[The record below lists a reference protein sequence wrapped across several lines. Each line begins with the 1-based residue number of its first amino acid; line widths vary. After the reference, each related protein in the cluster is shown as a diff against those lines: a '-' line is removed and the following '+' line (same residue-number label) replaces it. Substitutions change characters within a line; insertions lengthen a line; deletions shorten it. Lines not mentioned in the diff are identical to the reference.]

1 MTAECF
7 VNEYCAVMKQAEAW
21 VRAQERTFGV
31 VATGFRAFERAV
43 CRLQS
48 EPGRRA
54 IWAWMR
60 DAEMRKTPNFAL
72 DDLTA
77 LVAEMQRTKAGT
89 NKSLPDSQ
97 GSAASGGE
105 AGSAAS
111 ADASPSAG
119 APPSLEEDEEA
130 MCMMTEA
137 AEEQQQL
144 VDPVVHK
151 AETLAET
158 ELAAVSIHSELR
170 AWAMEVAASV
180 FDACKCIV
188 YIECPT
194 SRLQVFHEF
203 LKMQGDFPK
212 TYDVFVPVGPR
223 LDVLG
228 SLSQALAARWPRR
241 PVYSVLLSTGKQNAR
256 IRPSYALYMPAEL
269 GEAVPT
275 SISVSGCRAAC
286 VEGVRMRCTASSC
299 PLRPMPAGA
308 DEGADENAEIPPD
321 DREAGEYEGCFEAGE
336 DELDPD
342 AAAVMAASSGE
353 GSGRAMTNLFP
364 YAAPVA
370 VHARVFS
377 EVLRSHEKSHLLLL
391 TRTGHPGLIVA
402 AREASLKVI
411 ALQSG
416 VSPHSA
422 AHGLQL
428 LKQIFTTRK
437 MGIARKLV
445 QPLPVAGQKR
455 PLDDMQYISAQAPQE
470 QAIKKKKKNTSNK
483 NSRTKKNRSK
493 PSTSAILSRIRS
505 RLGAGA

>member
-1 MTAECF
+1 
-7 VNEYCAVMKQAEAW
+7 
-21 VRAQERTFGV
+21 
-31 VATGFRAFERAV
+31 
-43 CRLQS
+43 
-48 EPGRRA
+48 
-54 IWAWMR
+54 
-60 DAEMRKTPNFAL
+60 
-72 DDLTA
+72 
-77 LVAEMQRTKAGT
+77 
-89 NKSLPDSQ
+89 
-97 GSAASGGE
+97 
-105 AGSAAS
+105 
-111 ADASPSAG
+111 
-119 APPSLEEDEEA
+119 
-130 MCMMTEA
+130 
-137 AEEQQQL
+137 
-144 VDPVVHK
+144 
-151 AETLAET
+151 
-158 ELAAVSIHSELR
+158 
-170 AWAMEVAASV
+170 
-180 FDACKCIV
+180 
-188 YIECPT
+188 
-194 SRLQVFHEF
+194 
-203 LKMQGDFPK
+203 
-212 TYDVFVPVGPR
+212 
-223 LDVLG
+223 
-228 SLSQALAARWPRR
+228 
-241 PVYSVLLSTGKQNAR
+241 
-256 IRPSYALYMPAEL
+256 
-269 GEAVPT
+269 
-275 SISVSGCRAAC
+275 
-286 VEGVRMRCTASSC
+286 MRCTASSC

-308 DEGADENAEIPPD
+308 DEGADENAEIPPG

-402 AREASLKVI
+402 AREANLKVI

-483 NSRTKKNRSK
+483 NSRTKTNRSK
-493 PSTSAILSRIRS
+493 PSTSATLSRMRC